1 MTQKERIELLEGVLE
16 KLTKTN
22 KDMVD
27 SFNKSINECKQK
39 ISDLENK
46 LGKLEE
52 MYVTNSKLNSSNY
65 ENIPNVYDPYSD
77 FGIMKTMSKGN
88 HTKNNTINTDNSGIN
103 VVSLFLNIK
112 DSIDNINQNVSYL
125 NSSVGVIRNS
135 LNISDIKSIV
145 NTPQKF
151 NTIEEPLTTIE
162 PKVDNVESNFVNTP
176 NNQRPVVKETV
187 ISKPLACSQ
196 VVEIRNSTKTV
207 EELALEY
214 GVPEIT
220 IDKILAG
227 KMYVHCK

>member
-1 MTQKERIELLEGVLE
+1 MTQKERIEILEGVLE

-65 ENIPNVYDPYSD
+65 ENIPNGYDPYSE
-77 FGIMKTMSKGN
+77 FSVMKAMGKGN
-88 HTKNNTINTDNSGIN
+88 HIKNNTTNTDGSMID

-112 DSIDNINQNVSYL
+112 DGIDNINQNVSYL

-162 PKVDNVESNFVNTP
+162 PKVDNTESNFVNPP